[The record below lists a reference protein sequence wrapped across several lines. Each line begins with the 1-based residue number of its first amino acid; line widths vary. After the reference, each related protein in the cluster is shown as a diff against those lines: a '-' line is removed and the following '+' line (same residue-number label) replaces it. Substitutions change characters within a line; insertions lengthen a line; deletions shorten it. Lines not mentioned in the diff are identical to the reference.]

1 MVINLPNVFT
11 HKRIGVSDWKLYDA
25 CKVKQSDI
33 LLSKAE
39 AAFSG
44 KISISITDIHSLI
57 SNFYISII
65 DIQTDNNP
73 KRFSTISFMNI
84 TECKLLLTFSL
95 NFCN

>member
-44 KISISITDIHSLI
+44 KISISITDIHSII
-57 SNFYISII
+57 SNFYIYII

-73 KRFSTISFMNI
+73 KRFT
-84 TECKLLLTFSL
+84 LLH
-95 NFCN
+95 